1 MKFIKVILTLLAI
14 MFGVMAVFWLLGIV
28 WTLFGYA
35 FWFGVVAA
43 IGYGGY
49 KLFKKVE
56 NKTLSSGTAFPEIED
71 RDYSLSWEE
80 YNRKYLKK

>member
-35 FWFGVVAA
+35 FWLGVVAA
-43 IGYGGY
+43 LGYGGY
-49 KLFKKVE
+49 KLFKKLE
-56 NKTLSSGTAFPEIED
+56 NKALASGSGFPEIED
-71 RDYSLSWEE
+71 RDYTLSWEE

>member
-28 WTLFGYA
+28 WSLFGYA
-35 FWFGVVAA
+35 FWLGVVAA
-43 IGYGGY
+43 LGYGGCQPRQ
-49 KLFKKVE
+49 KLSEKA
-56 NKTLSSGTAFPEIED
+56 LAPGRGFPAIEG
-71 RDYSLSWEE
+71 LSWEE